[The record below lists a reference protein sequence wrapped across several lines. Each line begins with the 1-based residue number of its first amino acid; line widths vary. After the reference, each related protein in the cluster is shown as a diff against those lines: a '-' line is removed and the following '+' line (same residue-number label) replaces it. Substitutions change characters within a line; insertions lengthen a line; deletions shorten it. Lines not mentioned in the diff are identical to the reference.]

1 MTLIDKSI
9 DISVYHMFKNN
20 KSVLTAKTLTDLKKE
35 IKEHVKP
42 PSKNVKVFVMD
53 FYLSKE
59 NENKNENKKIDRS
72 FTIICGQYT
81 VTPKLGLVMT
91 DDDHAQTISYTKEEF
106 NKYGFKKSHIIK
118 IIKAF
123 QNDLI
128 SYENSN
134 MPITDVLKA
143 TE

>member
-1 MTLIDKSI
+1 
-9 DISVYHMFKNN
+9 MFKNN
-20 KSVLTAKTLTDLKKE
+20 KSILTAKTLTDLKKE
-35 IKEHVKP
+35 IKERVKP

-59 NENKNENKKIDRS
+59 NENKRIDRS

-81 VTPKLGLVMT
+81 ITPKLGLVMT

-106 NKYGFKKSHIIK
+106 NKYGFKKSHITK

>member
-1 MTLIDKSI
+1 MNKIDKSI

-35 IKEHVKP
+35 IKDRVKP
-42 PSKNVKVFVMD
+42 PSKNVKVFVMN

-59 NENKNENKKIDRS
+59 NENTKIDRS

-81 VTPKLGLVMT
+81 ITPKLGMVMS

-118 IIKAF
+118 IMKAF
-123 QNDLI
+123 KNDLI

-134 MPITDVLKA
+134 MPITDVLKT

>member
-20 KSVLTAKTLTDLKKE
+20 KSVLTAKTMTDLKKE
-35 IKEHVKP
+35 LKERVKP
-42 PSKNVKVFVMD
+42 PSKNVSVFIMD

-59 NENKNENKKIDRS
+59 NENNRS
-72 FTIICGQYT
+72 AFIIICAQFT

-91 DDDHAQTISYTKEEF
+91 DDDHAQTISYTKEEL
-106 NKYGFKKSHIIK
+106 NKYGFKKSHITK
-118 IIKAF
+118 IMKAF
-123 QNDLI
+123 KNDLI
-128 SYENSN
+128 DYEDFH